1 MSGDDQRRRRRKPQL
16 FLDCDGVLADFDRA
30 AQKIFRMPP
39 RDAEKKLGSR
49 AFWTRIH
56 RQKTFYRN
64 LPLMPDARELFDAV
78 AHLRPIILTGC
89 PIGGWAEP
97 QKVEWTAEHFPG
109 TEIITCMSR
118 EKYLHMHPGDVLVD
132 DYLKYRRHW
141 EEAGGIF
148 IHHTSA
154 QSTIAALERIGLL
167 KPHSSR
173 AGEPR

>member
-1 MSGDDQRRRRRKPQL
+1 MKRRKNQL

-30 AQKIFRMPP
+30 AHKLFGMPSRKAEEKI
-39 RDAEKKLGSR
+39 GSS

-56 RQKTFYRN
+56 RQKTFYRD
-64 LPLMPDARELFDAV
+64 LPLMPDARALFDAV
-78 AHLRPIILTGC
+78 AHLHPIILTGC

-97 QKVEWTAEHFPG
+97 QKVEWAAEHFPG

-154 QSTIAALERIGLL
+154 RSTIAALERIGLL
-167 KPHSSR
+167 KPYPLAASASR
-173 AGEPR
+173 

>member
-1 MSGDDQRRRRRKPQL
+1 MAARRKPQL

-30 AQKIFRMPP
+30 AKELFGMPP
-39 RDAEKKLGSR
+39 RLAEEQLGAR
-49 AFWTRIH
+49 EFWTRIH
-56 RQKTFYRN
+56 AQKTFYRN
-64 LPLMPDARELFDAV
+64 LPLKHDARLLFDAV

-97 QKVEWTAEHFPG
+97 QKVEWAAEHFPG

-118 EKYLHMHPGDVLVD
+118 EKYLHMHPADVLVD
-132 DYLKYRRHW
+132 DYLKYQHQW

-154 QSTIAALERIGLL
+154 HSTIAALQRIGLL
-167 KPHSSR
+167 KPHSE
-173 AGEPR
+173 G

>member
-1 MSGDDQRRRRRKPQL
+1 MKRKRPQL

-30 AQKIFRMPP
+30 SKKLFGMPP
-39 RDAEKKLGSR
+39 RQAEKRMGTR
-49 AFWTRIH
+49 QFWSRIH

-64 LPLMPDARELFDAV
+64 LPLKPDARELFAAV
-78 AHLRPIILTGC
+78 AHLHPIILTGC

-97 QKVEWTAEHFPG
+97 QKLEWAAEHFPG

-118 EKYLHMHPGDVLVD
+118 EKYLHLRPGDVLVD
-132 DYLKYRRHW
+132 DYLKYRYRW

-154 QSTIAALERIGLL
+154 SSTIAALERIGVL
-167 KPHSSR
+167 KTRP
-173 AGEPR
+173 AA